1 MKKYIL
7 SLCGLCLLCLLCV
20 SCKDDESY
28 AELKKKERKVVKA
41 FLERNPVV
49 LFGANNDT
57 LLNMPKIVEIDQET
71 FEAQDSM
78 TDVSKNEYVLF
89 KNTGVYMQIVR
100 KGKGEKLKSGEST
113 RVICRY
119 WEYNILGDSLMT
131 TNRTPYWIQS
141 PDVIDVSNNSGT
153 FSASFNTD
161 VNKGGAM
168 YITYAPTASNPKRVL
183 NGWVIPLAYV
193 NLSRYTTGEDDLAKV
208 RLIVPHSQGT
218 DKASSAVYPC
228 FYEITYEE
236 MRD

>member
-1 MKKYIL
+1 MRKYIL
-7 SLCGLCLLCLLCV
+7 SLCGLCLLCVLCV

-41 FLERNPVV
+41 FLERDPVV
-49 LFGANNDT
+49 LIGANNDT

-71 FEAQDSM
+71 FEAQDSV

-89 KNTGVYMQIVR
+89 KNTGIYMQIVR
-100 KGKGEKLKSGEST
+100 KGKGEKLKPGEST

-119 WEYNILGDSLMT
+119 WEYNILGDSLQS
-131 TNRTPYWIQS
+131 TNRAPYWIQS

-153 FSASFNTD
+153 LSASFNLS

-168 YITYAPTASNPKRVL
+168 YITYAPTASSPTRVL
-183 NGWVIPLAYV
+183 NGWVIPLSYI